1 MTKHAVEVGYS
12 SEKHQI
18 ELVVPHGTK
27 MAELADIIVVIFGGG
42 GVKIPERPCN
52 TCTSGDHFLVRERLQ
67 HIVEVDLDQKRA
79 SVR

>member
-1 MTKHAVEVGYS
+1 
-12 SEKHQI
+12 
-18 ELVVPHGTK
+18 

-52 TCTSGDHFLVRERLQ
+52 TCTSGDHFLVRERLK
-67 HIVEVDLDQKRA
+67 HVVEVDLDQKRA

>member
-1 MTKHAVEVGYS
+1 MTKLAVEVGYS
-12 SEKHQI
+12 REQRQI

-42 GVKIPERPCN
+42 GVVIPDRPCT
-52 TCTSGDHFLVRERLQ
+52 TCTSGDHFLVRERLKSM
-67 HIVEVDLDQKRA
+67 VEVDLDGKRA